1 MTQFLVAVKIVSVCT
16 FAFGF
21 TDTCFNRLQFCPACF
36 QKHRR
41 NGVYSLQM
49 ILQQLGTDNPVTSK
63 SLDVNPL
70 YLLLEHLQ
78 PEIQFSVGCF
88 ALLYVPLFGSALLSG
103 GHDCRCS
110 VDGDTAKDDR
120 ITVLSCFAAIDIVQH
135 NLFAEIAQVTNYK
148 MSAFRNNM
156 ISPN

>member
-1 MTQFLVAVKIVSVCT
+1 
-16 FAFGF
+16 
-21 TDTCFNRLQFCPACF
+21 
-36 QKHRR
+36 
-41 NGVYSLQM
+41 M

-63 SLDVNPL
+63 NLDVSPL

-135 NLFAEIAQVTNYK
+135 NLFAKIAQVTNYK

>member
-36 QKHRR
+36 QKHRQ

-88 ALLYVPLFGSALLSG
+88 ALLRPLKNKEVEGRGVLRIKGASERGGS
-103 GHDCRCS
+103 
-110 VDGDTAKDDR
+110 K
-120 ITVLSCFAAIDIVQH
+120 
-135 NLFAEIAQVTNYK
+135 E
-148 MSAFRNNM
+148 
-156 ISPN
+156 